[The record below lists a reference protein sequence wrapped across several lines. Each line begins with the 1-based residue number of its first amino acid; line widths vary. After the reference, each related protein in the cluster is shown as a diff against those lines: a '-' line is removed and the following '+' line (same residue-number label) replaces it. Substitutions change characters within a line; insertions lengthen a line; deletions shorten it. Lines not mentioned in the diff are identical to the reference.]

1 MSVIVITGCSSG
13 FGLLAAKSFASRGD
27 HVFATLRHIDSKNR
41 AVAAQL
47 RAHAQAVGLKLEVV
61 ELDVT
66 SDASVEAAAA
76 HIVRQAGAPD
86 VVINNAGQ
94 MFVGLGEAFTGA
106 EVALQLDIN
115 VVGLHRV
122 TRAFLPTMRAKGSGL
137 FINISSVAGR
147 FAVPFFSV
155 YHASKWAV
163 EGYSLGLRRELAC
176 TGVDVVVVEPG
187 PFTTELFPHAP
198 KPADADGR
206 GKTYPQVAHD
216 TFAGMGAAFEGM
228 FKNPDVP
235 TDPELVVARFLEL
248 AAMKAGTRPFR
259 SPVGVDLGVI
269 ERNRADEALD
279 GPFLDAMGLTA
290 FAKLKTG

>member
-13 FGLLAAKSFASRGD
+13 FGLLAAKAFAARGD
-27 HVFATLRHIDSKNR
+27 QVFATLRNITGKNSG
-41 AVAAQL
+41 AAADL
-47 RAHAQAVGLKLEVV
+47 GAHAQAGDLKLEVV

-66 SDASVEAAAA
+66 SDASVEAAAGA
-76 HIVRQAGAPD
+76 IIARAGAPD

-94 MFVGLGEAFTGA
+94 MFVGLAEAFTGA
-106 EVALQLDIN
+106 EVALQLEIN

-122 TRAFLPTMRAKGSGL
+122 TRAFLPAMRAKGAGL
-137 FINISSVAGR
+137 FINVSSVAGR

-206 GKTYPQVAHD
+206 GKTYPQAAHD
-216 TFAGMGAAFEGM
+216 TLAGMGAAFEGM

-235 TDPELVVARFLEL
+235 TDPQLVVARFLEL
-248 AAMKAGTRPFR
+248 ADQKAGTRPFR

-269 ERNRADEALD
+269 ARNQADEALD

-290 FAKLKTG
+290 FTTLKPR